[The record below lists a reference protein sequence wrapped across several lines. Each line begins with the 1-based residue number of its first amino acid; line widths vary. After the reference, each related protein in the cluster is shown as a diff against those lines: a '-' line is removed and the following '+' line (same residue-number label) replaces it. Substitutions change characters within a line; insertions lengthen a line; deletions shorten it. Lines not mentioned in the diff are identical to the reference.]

1 MSEIIFDTGLSESA
15 FAKTR
20 LSNLLFESG
29 IAACADKTFG
39 SDMTFSF
46 SEWKFDGVK
55 TIGDGDDAHVYLCGR
70 FGEEEE
76 MLPLTEIFLR
86 AERGGEAERY
96 AAAAASYAALC
107 AIEEAK
113 KENVKIENIG
123 AGGIYV
129 KTAPGFAEKPALLFF
144 APSAVR

>member
-1 MSEIIFDTGLSESA
+1 MSEIIFDTGLSEST

-29 IAACADKTFG
+29 IAACADKKFG

-55 TIGDGDDAHVYLCGR
+55 TIGDGDGAHVHLCVL

-76 MLPLTEIFLR
+76 MLPLT
-86 AERGGEAERY
+86 
-96 AAAAASYAALC
+96 
-107 AIEEAK
+107 
-113 KENVKIENIG
+113 
-123 AGGIYV
+123 
-129 KTAPGFAEKPALLFF
+129 
-144 APSAVR
+144 